1 MAILNAV
8 IVPAKVLKGGR
19 HKVRISVAHNGETRY
34 IVTDITIDSLKEFK
48 NGTVV
53 KRPDAAMLN
62 TKLRGLL
69 QRYQGV
75 IDELAYTNGLTCTEL
90 VYQIKNAGNYK
101 HRTLL
106 SIYEEYM
113 ANAHIKPGTH
123 KGYVNIWRTISG
135 HLSEK
140 MLVENITHGTI
151 LGLDKYLRNK
161 GLKLSTIRNYL
172 VFLMVLLNYAKRC
185 GYVQFRVDPF
195 AGYELPKM
203 EVRQSWITVE
213 EVRKIRDIKSDKPNI
228 RKCRDLFMLSYY
240 LGGIN
245 MIDML
250 NINFNEQT
258 DVIHYVRTKTENRP
272 KINKFVEFRIPD
284 EAKEIIARYKG
295 MDGHISVTPFQQ
307 KTNCHYFFDVNMPK
321 LAEATGIKQLI
332 FYSARKSFSQ
342 HAFDLGI
349 SESVIDYILGHRV
362 DKGGTSLYAYIAV
375 TPEKA
380 TDAVRKVL
388 DHLNTEDKDG

>member
-34 IVTDITIDSLKEFK
+34 IVTDITIESLKEFK
-48 NGTVV
+48 NGSIV
-53 KRPDAAMLN
+53 KRPDAAILN

-75 IDELAYTNGLTCTEL
+75 IDDLAYTNGLTCPEL

-113 ANAHIKPGTH
+113 ANAHIKPGTY
-123 KGYVNIWRTISG
+123 KGYVNIWKTISG
-135 HLSEK
+135 HISEK

-151 LGLDKYLRNK
+151 LGLDKYLRER
-161 GLKLSTIRNYL
+161 GLKPTSVRNYL

-203 EVRQSWITVE
+203 EVRQSWLSVD
-213 EVRKIRDIKSDKPNI
+213 EVKRVRDIQSVKPNI
-228 RKCRDLFMLSYY
+228 MKCRDLFMLSYY

-245 MIDML
+245 MIDLL

-258 DVIHYVRTKTENRP
+258 DTIHYVRTKTENRP
-272 KINKFVEFRIPD
+272 KMNKFVEFRIPD
-284 EAKEIIARYKG
+284 EAKEIIARHKG
-295 MDGHISVTPFQQ
+295 ADGYICVTEFQR
-307 KTNCHYFFDVNMPK
+307 KSNCHYFFDVNMPK
-321 LAEATGIKQLI
+321 LAEITGIKQLI

-362 DKGGTSLYAYIAV
+362 DKGGTSLYAYISV
-375 TPEKA
+375 TPDKA
-380 TDAVRKVL
+380 TKAVRQVL
-388 DHLNTEDKDG
+388 DNLK